1 MKLKLLFICL
11 FVLVYNSYSQD
22 KKLPQGWDK
31 VILEG
36 KPAYMNLI
44 TGDIVTKFPNKAAL
58 KKVEVAEYDPTQIH
72 IVKKGE
78 TLSIIA
84 RKYNLS
90 LAEMYQLNSVENF
103 DKIKIGQE
111 IVVGYNEKNIEP
123 INEKYTDTTT
133 TNYHTVVSGE
143 TLYRIAK
150 NYNTSVSKLKSLNNL
165 SSNTITIGQELKLK

>member
-11 FVLVYNSYSQD
+11 FALVCNSYSQE
-22 KKLPQGWDK
+22 KKLPQGWDE

-44 TGDIVTKFPNKAAL
+44 TGDIITNFPSKPAL
-58 KKVEVAEYDPTQIH
+58 KKVKVAEYDPTQIH

-78 TLSIIA
+78 TLSVIA

-90 LAEMYQLNSVENF
+90 LAEMYRLNSVENF

-111 IVVGYNEKNIEP
+111 IVVGYNEKTIEP

-133 TNYHTVVSGE
+133 TDYHTVVSGE

-150 NYNTSVSKLKSLNNL
+150 NYNISVSQLKSLNNL
-165 SSNTITIGQELKLK
+165 TNNIIAIGQELKVK

>member
-11 FVLVYNSYSQD
+11 FALVCNSFSQD
-22 KKLPQGWDK
+22 KKLPQGWDE

-44 TGDIVTKFPNKAAL
+44 TGDIVTKLPNKPAL
-58 KKVEVAEYDPTQIH
+58 KKVEVVEYDPTQIH
-72 IVKKGE
+72 IVQKGE
-78 TLSIIA
+78 TLSVIA

-90 LAEMYQLNSVENF
+90 LAEVYRLNSVENF

-111 IVVGYNEKNIEP
+111 IVVGYNEKTIDP

-150 NYNTSVSKLKSLNNL
+150 NYNISVSQLKSLNNL
-165 SSNTITIGQELKLK
+165 TNNIIAIGQELKVK